1 MQCGS
6 PSSTW
11 PSLPK
16 IPLFSFQQFIGNTL
30 RQGWGMKTPG
40 GGPALRSTQ
49 GLRAPRGECQRGLGT
64 LNPLQSPAKP
74 RTPGLKPQPVPAGAR
89 ARSHTHTHVPQAQ
102 MWDHKTLWIPAGDK
116 TQGSFCS
123 IPGEP
128 APNVNAVPSA
138 GDATWL
144 SHHRLCH
151 LHRASPSLFPPS
163 ALQIHQLSK
172 FPPSPSLL
180 VCSFPLKRCG
190 RGSKRFANAGSGPWI
205 FDSCL
210 V

>member
-1 MQCGS
+1 M
-6 PSSTW
+6 
-11 PSLPK
+11 
-16 IPLFSFQQFIGNTL
+16 NV
-30 RQGWGMKTPG
+30 
-40 GGPALRSTQ
+40 
-49 GLRAPRGECQRGLGT
+49 RGGLGPSI
-64 LNPLQSPAKP
+64 LCRAQLSPGHQGSNRSLSRPAHALAPTPTHTYHRHRCGTTKLYGSQQGIKP
-74 RTPGLKPQPVPAGAR
+74 R
-89 ARSHTHTHVPQAQ
+89 
-102 MWDHKTLWIPAGDK
+102 D
-116 TQGSFCS
+116 SFCS

-128 APNVNAVPSA
+128 TPNVNAVPSA
-138 GDATWL
+138 GNATWL